1 MKTESLRLIS
11 GHMNTIK
18 VSDYIINR
26 LEKEVKHIFTISGGG
41 CIHLIDSLGKSKI
54 EVVPN
59 LHEQGSGICAEA
71 YSQCTNNIGVA
82 LVTTGPGG
90 TNIITPLTSAWLDSI
105 PLLVL
110 VGQVQKKD
118 MSGHKSVRQL
128 GFQEVNFT
136 EMTQNIT
143 KYSVCILN
151 PEEVPFHL
159 EKALYLAKTG
169 RPGPVVL
176 EIPLDVQ
183 SSYIDK
189 NVIKFEPF
197 STKSSYDVGEIISA
211 INNSKR
217 PVILAGNGVRLSGG
231 IESFLNLIRA
241 TKIPV
246 LLTWKALDFLSEED
260 ELFVGRPGGVASRGA
275 NFNQQN
281 SDLIICLGS
290 RLDHGQIAYQSKFF
304 AHSAKKIIVDIDR
317 NEINKHGI
325 EIDFP
330 VELDCKIFLDE
341 LIKRIDEI
349 HIETSEWLA
358 HCKKTYLKYP
368 ICLPEYY
375 DQKDFV
381 NNYVFIEELSK
392 NLPENSLIVPGSS
405 GACSEVTMQ
414 AIKVKQGTK
423 IFNSEGLGSMG
434 FGVPAAIGACIA
446 ANKQE
451 TICIDGDGGFVMN
464 MQELELVNRYNLPIK
479 FFILNNNG
487 YGSIKTTQTNH
498 FEGRLVASD
507 PSSGLTLPEIS
518 KVAGAFNIPYVKILN
533 NKMLCCNIEEIL
545 KTKGPLMIEVMIDP
559 NHRTSP
565 KASVYKT
572 KDGLFATRP
581 MEDMAPF
588 LSREEFQT
596 EMFVPIINYDN

>member
-1 MKTESLRLIS
+1 M
-11 GHMNTIK
+11 IK
-18 VSDYIINR
+18 ISDYIIQR

-41 CIHLIDSLGKSKI
+41 CIHLIDSLSKSKI

-71 YSQCTNNIGVA
+71 YSQYTNNIGVA

-110 VGQVQKKD
+110 VGQVQRKD

-136 EMTQNIT
+136 EMTKNIT
-143 KYSVCILN
+143 KYSVCVLN

-183 SSYIDK
+183 SSYIDE

-197 STKSSYDVGEIISA
+197 STKSSYDLSEIISA

-217 PVILAGNGVRLSGG
+217 PIILAGNGVRLSGG
-231 IESFLNLIRA
+231 VESFLTLVRA
-241 TKIPV
+241 AKIPV

-304 AHSAKKIIVDIDR
+304 AHSAKKIIVDIDK

-330 VELDCKIFLDE
+330 VELDCKIFLNE

-368 ICLPEYY
+368 ICLSEYY
-375 DQKDFV
+375 EQKDFV

-414 AIKVKQGTK
+414 AIKIKPRTK

-507 PSSGLTLPEIS
+507 PSSGLTLPKIS
-518 KVAGAFNIPYVKILN
+518 KVAEAFNIPYLKILN
-533 NKMLCCNIEEIL
+533 NNMLCCNMEEIL
-545 KTKGPLMIEVMIDP
+545 KTEGPLMIEVMIDP

-572 KDGLFATRP
+572 KDGSFATRP

-588 LSREEFQT
+588 LSREEFQS
-596 EMFVPIINYDN
+596 EMLVSIIDYDN